1 MFNVRAMGRVG
12 RRMAQVQ
19 QRRGMAG
26 HGAPQ
31 YTGFELAVRSK
42 LSDENVST
50 LHTQVARKGAAPL
63 YCSNPITF

>member
-1 MFNVRAMGRVG
+1 MNRVG

-42 LSDENVST
+42 LSDENVSA
-50 LHTQVARKGAAPL
+50 HTHTARL
-63 YCSNPITF
+63 VQFSSDSHI